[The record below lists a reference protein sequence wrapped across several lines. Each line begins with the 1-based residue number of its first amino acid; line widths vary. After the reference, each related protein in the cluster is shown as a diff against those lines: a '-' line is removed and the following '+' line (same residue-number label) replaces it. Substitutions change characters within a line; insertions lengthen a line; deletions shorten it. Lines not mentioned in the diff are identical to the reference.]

1 MAPTLVRYGVEQ
13 DTLGGIIAT
22 TFTRELG
29 PLWAAVIVLA
39 RTGSA
44 MTAEL
49 GTMKVNEEVDALE
62 VMGIHPVRYL
72 VVPRVVGLLVAMP
85 LLTAVADIVGLLGAA
100 LVASMQ
106 FHVDWA
112 AFWPRLRA

>member
-1 MAPTLVRYGVEQ
+1 MIMVLQIGPTLRQYGVEQ

-22 TFTRELG
+22 TFCRELG

-39 RTGSA
+39 RSGSA

-62 VMGIHPVRYL
+62 VMGIDPVSYL
-72 VVPRVVGLLVAMP
+72 VVPRFLVY
-85 LLTAVADIVGLLGAA
+85 
-100 LVASMQ
+100 
-106 FHVDWA
+106 
-112 AFWPRLRA
+112 